1 MLLHSPPT
9 AGILVAVVTILTHA
23 HVVSGD
29 ASANLTRRWAPGIAY
44 QGRMTYYGDGYKG
57 LQNGQDPPPL
67 GPQNGGWYGACYNVF
82 QNNPAP
88 LIPKNFNAFAALN
101 TAQFTTL
108 TPQVVCGTCLS
119 VLHQHSG
126 LSTIVQIVDHCPGCP
141 PGGIDIAH
149 TAFGKLLSANSATA
163 GWAEATQ
170 VGAVPD
176 VVWHVVSC
184 DALPA
189 NNVFEYDGVPAD
201 TLLRKR
207 EQQRDPGAGSK
218 RLGRTKMS
226 GWI

>member
-9 AGILVAVVTILTHA
+9 RGVLVAVIAILTQA
-23 HVVSGD
+23 YVVSGD

-44 QGRMTYYGDGYKG
+44 EGRMTYYGDGYKG

-101 TAQFTTL
+101 TLQFTTL

-119 VLHQHSG
+119 VLHQQSG

-149 TAFGKLLSANSATA
+149 TAFGKLLSATSATA
-163 GWAEATQ
+163 GWAEATH

-189 NNVFEYDGVPAD
+189 SNVFEYDGVPAD
-201 TLLRKR
+201 ALLRKR
-207 EQQRDPGAGSK
+207 EQQGVPGKGLK